1 VASRRRRRQGS
12 RPSWGVVLLSLGV
25 AATSITVPPLVLSWS
40 AQEEPAPSAGPAGS
54 PVPPPATSV
63 ASTPVSIPVTTVPV
77 TGASPT
83 RTATAF
89 RRIRIDAA
97 DPANETS
104 GTAVT
109 GCPLCASG
117 RRVQYLGQ
125 GHYLIVHVRGVPVGG
140 RRTLTI
146 VYETAEPRPLDVAVN
161 GEPARRLTLPG
172 AGSWTA
178 PARVSLPIDLP
189 AGDSV
194 LKFFRQEQAAPD
206 LDQFLITP

>member
-1 VASRRRRRQGS
+1 MASRRRRRQGG
-12 RPSWGVVLLSLGV
+12 RPSWGVVLLALGV
-25 AATSITVPPLVLSWS
+25 AATSLTVPPLVLSWS
-40 AQEEPAPSAGPAGS
+40 AQEGPAPSAGPAAPSVPGS
-54 PVPPPATSV
+54 SPASSSPASV
-63 ASTPVSIPVTTVPV
+63 LTPTAVSP
-77 TGASPT
+77 A
-83 RTATAF
+83 RTAPAF
-89 RRIRIDAA
+89 RKIRIDAA

-178 PARVSLPIDLP
+178 PARVSLSIDLP

-206 LDQFLITP
+206 LDQFLIT